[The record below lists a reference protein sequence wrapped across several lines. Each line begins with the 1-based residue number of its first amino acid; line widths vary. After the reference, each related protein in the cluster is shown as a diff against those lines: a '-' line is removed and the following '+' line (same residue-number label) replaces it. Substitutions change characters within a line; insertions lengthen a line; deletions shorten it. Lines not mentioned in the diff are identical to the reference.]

1 MDWLSKLGLK
11 KEAILLDSKWY
22 ILKTFLAISTAFVLM
37 SQVELVHRDM
47 ISVLF
52 GLVLTLEPV
61 NRMGIKN
68 GWDQIFASLIGAIT
82 TSIIILIFG
91 VNPLSIGASVA
102 STLYICLLLN
112 WKSVS
117 PVALFTAI
125 YMTQYLQLGPDGN
138 PSVWI
143 TFQLRFAALGSG
155 VLIAVI
161 YNYLFSLIQYKK
173 ISHKRSIYLFK
184 QLLRN
189 LEETREALNA
199 CQPEDFRLIRLDLIE
214 TSNHIEWVYSL
225 FQNMAK
231 EAGSSMLTPIQ
242 KTQIEESL
250 SMVSH
255 VRNANHML
263 FDIAYIIGEGKL
275 EQKELKAFAPDLR
288 IAFET
293 IADNLGSLKRFF
305 EQPKL
310 NEQPAFKEVTLQRH
324 PQNEYAAR
332 ILRDLRDLNDSI
344 GKLKYFE

>member
-37 SQVELVHRDM
+37 SQVELVQRDM

-68 GWDQIFASLIGAIT
+68 GWDQIFASLVGAIT
-82 TSIIILIFG
+82 TSLIILIFG

-102 STLYICLLLN
+102 LTLYICLLLN

-125 YMTQYLQLGPDGN
+125 YMTQFLQLGPDGN
-138 PSVWI
+138 PSVWL

-189 LEETREALNA
+189 LEETREALGE
-199 CQPEDFRLIRLDLIE
+199 CRPEDFRNIRTDLID
-214 TSNHIEWVYSL
+214 TSNNIEWVFSL

-231 EAGSSMLTPIQ
+231 EAGSSMLTSVQ
-242 KTQIEESL
+242 KHQIEDSL
-250 SMVSH
+250 IMVSH

-263 FDIAYIIGEGKL
+263 FDIAYLIGEGKL
-275 EQKELKAFAPDLR
+275 GQKELKAFAPDLQK
-288 IAFET
+288 AFET
-293 IADNLGSLKRFF
+293 IADNLGALKRFF
-305 EQPKL
+305 EQPQAG
-310 NEQPAFKEVTLQRH
+310 EQPTFKEVVIQRH

-332 ILRDLRDLNDSI
+332 ILRDLRDLNESVC
-344 GKLKYFE
+344 KLKYFE